1 MRGGCLS
8 FVISIVIL
16 ALLVCVVCW
25 IFETNFLIFDILL
38 TIGLIAL
45 QVIVVLVAMVIVIWV
60 IKELF
65 G

>member
-25 IFETNFLIFDILL
+25 IFATNFLIFDILL
-38 TIGLIAL
+38 NIGLIAL
-45 QVIVVLVAMVIVIWV
+45 QVIVALVAIVIIIWV